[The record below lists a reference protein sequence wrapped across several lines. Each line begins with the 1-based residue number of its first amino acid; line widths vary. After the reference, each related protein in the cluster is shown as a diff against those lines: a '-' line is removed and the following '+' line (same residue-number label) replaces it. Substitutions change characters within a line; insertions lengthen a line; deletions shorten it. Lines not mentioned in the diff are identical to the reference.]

1 VRIGVTGAGYA
12 GLVTAACLAE
22 IGHQVTCVDTDSA
35 KIGMLRSGATPVF
48 EPGLDEMLGR
58 AVAAGRLRFTSEYS
72 DLPTDLEAVFV
83 VVGTP
88 RNGDGSV
95 DLSQILRSIDQLA
108 PVLAEGSTVVVKST
122 VPVGTTAQ
130 IAVRLKTARPETTIF
145 VAANPEFL
153 RQGSAVKDF
162 LAPERVVVGVD
173 SPEAERTV
181 RRLYQPLLQADVAIV
196 FTTLESAELVK
207 YASNAFLAT
216 KLSFINEI
224 ADLCEASGAIVED
237 VARGMGLDSR
247 IGSGFLRAGPGFGGA
262 CLPKDTQ
269 ALLHTSRVFGTG
281 SRILSAALEVN
292 SERVHHMVRKIQRAV
307 GGVLEGRRIGV
318 LGVTFK
324 GETDDTRESP
334 AVAIVRA
341 LVAAGT
347 SIRLFDPAGIARAKD
362 ELPPGVD
369 YAIDPY
375 DAMAG
380 ADCLVI
386 ATDWK
391 QFALLDLAVVRQS
404 LANPVMVDLRNLY
417 DPADVAA
424 AGISYFSVGRPD
436 R

>member
-1 VRIGVTGAGYA
+1 
-12 GLVTAACLAE
+12 
-22 IGHQVTCVDTDSA
+22 
-35 KIGMLRSGATPVF
+35 
-48 EPGLDEMLGR
+48 
-58 AVAAGRLRFTSEYS
+58 
-72 DLPTDLEAVFV
+72 
-83 VVGTP
+83 
-88 RNGDGSV
+88 
-95 DLSQILRSIDQLA
+95 
-108 PVLAEGSTVVVKST
+108 
-122 VPVGTTAQ
+122 
-130 IAVRLKTARPETTIF
+130 
-145 VAANPEFL
+145 
-153 RQGSAVKDF
+153 
-162 LAPERVVVGVD
+162 
-173 SPEAERTV
+173 
-181 RRLYQPLLQADVAIV
+181 
-196 FTTLESAELVK
+196 
-207 YASNAFLAT
+207 
-216 KLSFINEI
+216 
-224 ADLCEASGAIVED
+224 
-237 VARGMGLDSR
+237 MGLDSR